1 MEAIILDFLDGLR
14 MIRVGSLPPG
24 LAGILR
30 LPGSKYVANR
40 AFLLAA
46 LAQGTSV
53 IENAPDNQDMER
65 ARDFGSFLGADL
77 RREGEEWR
85 VRGVGGCPEWKKPR
99 VFFCGESGTL
109 ARWALALATLSSD
122 PIRLEGA
129 PRLQE
134 RPMAELVSVLMT
146 LGARIEPESAR
157 GLPLSISG
165 PLRGGQVTLSGQV
178 SSQFG
183 SALLTL
189 APLLP
194 EGLIL
199 DFTHPPVSR
208 SYLELT
214 LETMRTFGVSGRR
227 GPVWHLEVPG
237 GGHYQATRFRIDP
250 DPVLAGYFMALPA
263 VLGGSL
269 QLPGLIP
276 GEAGEWRVAGLLSRM
291 GLSVRTGAEGLTVQ
305 SSGAPLRAL
314 GTVDLSDAPDGVP
327 TLAVLAGLAESG
339 TTRFTGIGHLRY
351 KESDRLQDLASE
363 MAAAGLDVRVEAG
376 DLVIQGGGRLQPVV
390 LDAHGDHRLAM
401 SFALLAVACPGLSI
415 RGEASVAKSFPD
427 FWRRLESLGIS
438 WIPVHD

>member
-1 MEAIILDFLDGLR
+1 
-14 MIRVGSLPPG
+14 MIRVGTLPQKF
-24 LAGILR
+24 AGMLR

-40 AFLLAA
+40 AFLMAA
-46 LAQGTSV
+46 LARGTSV
-53 IENAPDNQDMER
+53 IENAPDNQDIER
-65 ARDFGSFLGADL
+65 ARDFGFFLGADL
-77 RREGEEWR
+77 CRDGEEWL
-85 VRGVGGCPEWKKPR
+85 VRGVAGCPEWRKPK

-134 RPMAELVSVLMT
+134 RPMAELVSVLMN
-146 LGARIEPESAR
+146 LGARIEPENAR

-165 PLRGGQVTLSGQV
+165 PLRGGRVTLSGQV

-194 EGLIL
+194 EGLVI

-214 LETMRTFGVSGRR
+214 LETLRTFGVSGRCD
-227 GPVWHLEVPG
+227 PDWHLEVPG
-237 GGHYQATRFRIDP
+237 GQHYRATRIRIDP

-269 QLPGLIP
+269 HLPGFFP
-276 GEAGEWRVAGLLSRM
+276 KDAGEGRVATLLSRM
-291 GLSVRTGAEGLTVQ
+291 GLSVRAGAEGLTVLA
-305 SSGAPLRAL
+305 SGEPLCAL

-327 TLAVLAGLAESG
+327 TLAVLAALAESG

-351 KESDRLQDLASE
+351 KESDRLLDLARE
-363 MAAAGLDVRVEAG
+363 MVAAGLNVRVEAG
-376 DLVIQGGGRLQPVV
+376 DLVIHGGGRLQPVV

-415 RGEASVAKSFPD
+415 RGEASVGKSSPD

-438 WIPVHD
+438 WVPARD

>member
-1 MEAIILDFLDGLR
+1 
-14 MIRVGSLPPG
+14 MIRVGTLPRRLEG
-24 LAGILR
+24 TLR
-30 LPGSKYVANR
+30 LPGSKYLANR
-40 AFLLAA
+40 AFLMAA

-53 IENAPDNQDMER
+53 IENAPDNQDLER
-65 ARDFGSFLGADL
+65 ARDFCFFLGAAL
-77 RREGEEWR
+77 RREGECWLVQGVAGHPEWR
-85 VRGVGGCPEWKKPR
+85 KPR

-109 ARWALALATLSSD
+109 ARWALALSALSSD

-134 RPMAELVSVLMT
+134 RPMAELVSVLVS
-146 LGARIEPESAR
+146 LGAQLKPETAR

-165 PLRGGQVTLSGQV
+165 PLRGGRVILSGEV

-194 EGLIL
+194 EGLVI
-199 DFTHPPVSR
+199 DFVHPPVSR

-214 LETMRTFGVSGRR
+214 LETMRMFGVSGSHE
-227 GPVWHLEVPG
+227 PNWHFEVLG
-237 GGHYQATRFRIDP
+237 GGRYQSARIRIAP

-263 VLGGSL
+263 VLDGSL
-269 QLPGLIP
+269 HLTGFIP
-276 GEAGEWRVAGLLSRM
+276 EASGEGRLAGLLARM
-291 GLSVRTGAEGLTVQ
+291 GLSIQTGAEGLTVL
-305 SSGAPLRAL
+305 APEKPLRAL

-327 TLAVLAGLAESG
+327 TLAVLAALAESG
-339 TTRFTGIGHLRY
+339 TTRFTGIGHLQY
-351 KESDRLQDLASE
+351 KESDRLLDLASE
-363 MAAAGLDVRVEAG
+363 MTAAGLKVQVEAG

-415 RGEASVAKSFPD
+415 RGEASVGKSCPD
-427 FWRRLESLGIS
+427 FWRRLETLGIS
-438 WIPVHD
+438 WVPVRD